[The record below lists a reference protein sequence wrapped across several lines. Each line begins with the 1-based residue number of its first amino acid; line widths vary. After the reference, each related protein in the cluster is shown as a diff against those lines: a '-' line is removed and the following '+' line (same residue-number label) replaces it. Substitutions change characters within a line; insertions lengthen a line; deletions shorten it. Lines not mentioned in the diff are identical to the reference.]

1 MPFGKR
7 TSQTVVADGQ
17 MPDGEAFTDTV
28 LGGSVSKGGG
38 GWEAGSEARV

>member
-7 TSQTVVADGQ
+7 TSQTVVADGHV
-17 MPDGEAFTDTV
+17 PDAEAVTDTV
-28 LGGSVSKGGG
+28 LGGSVLKGGG